1 MIKDI
6 LDKKRLGNS
15 LTKKELEF
23 IFMGYLKGIVES
35 CQMSSLLMAIC
46 IHGLSRREVFDLTD
60 IFIKSGEVLDFS
72 DLSGIKVDK
81 HSTGGIGD
89 KTTLVVAPVVA
100 SLGIPVIKMSGRG
113 LGYTG
118 GTIDKLESIK
128 GFRTDLSNQ
137 EIHDAVS
144 KIGIVITGQT
154 ADLVPLDRA
163 IYALR
168 DITGTTSSIPL
179 IAISIMSKK
188 IAGGADKILL
198 DVKYG
203 KGALISTIDDAKS
216 LGDLMVEIGEKYGR
230 EVRYVMTD
238 MNTPLGSCV
247 GNSIELVEAVDVL
260 RGVSKGALYDLCVEL
275 ASHMVSMA
283 KKISVSSAE
292 KLVIEVLHNDEAYK
306 KFVQLV
312 KNQGGDINSAT
323 VSLDKFEAFSKKSGV
338 IKGIDALEIG
348 KLSLCLGAGRLTQD
362 DIIDHS
368 VGIFIEK
375 NVGERVDIGDLLM
388 TLYINRKNK
397 FKVKDTIFDIQ

>member
-1 MIKDI
+1 
-6 LDKKRLGNS
+6 
-15 LTKKELEF
+15 
-23 IFMGYLKGIVES
+23 
-35 CQMSSLLMAIC
+35 
-46 IHGLSRREVFDLTD
+46 
-60 IFIKSGEVLDFS
+60 
-72 DLSGIKVDK
+72 
-81 HSTGGIGD
+81 
-89 KTTLVVAPVVA
+89 
-100 SLGIPVIKMSGRG
+100 
-113 LGYTG
+113 
-118 GTIDKLESIK
+118 
-128 GFRTDLSNQ
+128 
-137 EIHDAVS
+137 
-144 KIGIVITGQT
+144 
-154 ADLVPLDRA
+154 
-163 IYALR
+163 
-168 DITGTTSSIPL
+168 
-179 IAISIMSKK
+179 MSKK
-188 IAGGADKILL
+188 IASGADKILL

-323 VSLDKFEAFSKKSGV
+323 VSLDKFEVFSKKSGV